1 MIVGCVGCCGGLGK
15 WVAKMF
21 IADMIKH
28 VMPSVLYGWNDVP
41 YPPTHLPTLPRTQIT
56 RLTSVNQYTKI
67 IIFRE
72 KRLLLDDTNPCST
85 NIASPDFGTLIEDAP
100 VTNSGGFTD
109 YALGYADAGA
119 VL

>member
-1 MIVGCVGCCGGLGK
+1 M
-15 WVAKMF
+15 
-21 IADMIKH
+21 
-28 VMPSVLYGWNDVP
+28 
-41 YPPTHLPTLPRTQIT
+41 
-56 RLTSVNQYTKI
+56 
-67 IIFRE
+67 
-72 KRLLLDDTNPCST
+72 LDDTNPCST